1 MPATALL
8 TSEQYLALP
17 DEFDKNGNH
26 VKDELIGGEV
36 VRMPPPSLVHDLI
49 KNKINELLFVYLL
62 SNQQLGLQCF
72 VEMGT
77 EVSKHDTFVPDVSV
91 VSRKRLSAKDRIL
104 RGGPEIAIE
113 VVSPTDKATQLKSKV
128 DTYLAGGSQTVW
140 VVFPDARSLM
150 VHTANSIRELK
161 ADQKIEDPLLP
172 GFSAPVSAFFEV
184 T

>member
-8 TSEQYLALP
+8 TSGQYLALP

-49 KNKINELLFVYLL
+49 KNKINELLLIYLL
-62 SNQQLGLQCF
+62 DNQQLALQCF

-77 EVSKHDTFVPDVSV
+77 EVSKHDTLVPDVSV

-104 RGGPEIAIE
+104 RGGPEMAIE
-113 VVSPTDKATQLKSKV
+113 VVSPTDTAIQLKSKV

-140 VVFPDARSLM
+140 VVYPDARSVM
-150 VHTANSIRELK
+150 VQNADSVRELK
-161 ADQKIEDPLLP
+161 ADQNIEVALIP
-172 GFSAPVSAFFEV
+172 GFCTPVSAFFEL